1 MIDGNS
7 IGNERVLR
15 ATFCELAATLLL
27 PSTTIIMAA
36 RKSCTTLTWAE
47 AKAKV
52 GGDPGAKKKAAAPG
66 KQKMNLTEKA
76 IAKNLDV
83 SDDLSKAQ
91 ARRAQRSNEKALAAI
106 AAEKERKL
114 QERLNATVQ
123 PSQQAAERLRE
134 LATLLQSSNPATT
147 ATSATQA
154 YEEDDYLEKIVECKE
169 MQLDE
174 ILALEAIYED
184 VFRMAERSQYSEL
197 VEKRDNNL
205 KDDSKDSQR
214 AFASHPEISFS
225 LELEIEDNR
234 GETTTKELEDL
245 VAHIL
250 LQVTLPPLYPLHGAI
265 PIFQIVDV
273 MVTDR
278 SMSCSPD
285 KPLET
290 LGYLNEK
297 RLLEEINQQATELL
311 PDPCVIAAVTHLTE
325 TAFDTLE
332 VAAHVLV

>member
-1 MIDGNS
+1 
-7 IGNERVLR
+7 
-15 ATFCELAATLLL
+15 
-27 PSTTIIMAA
+27 MAA

-52 GGDPGAKKKAAAPG
+52 GGDNGAKKKAAAPG

-91 ARRAQRSNEKALAAI
+91 ARRAERSNQKALAAI

-123 PSQQAAERLRE
+123 PSRQAAKRLRE
-134 LATLLQSSNPATT
+134 LATQLQSSNPATA
-147 ATSATQA
+147 ATSATRA
-154 YEEDDYLEKIVECKE
+154 YEEDDLEKIVECKE

-174 ILALEAIYED
+174 IMALEAIYED
-184 VFRMAERSQYSEL
+184 VFRIAERSQYTEL

-205 KDDSKDSQR
+205 NDDSKDSQR

-325 TAFDTLE
+325 AAFHTLE